1 MPSWDSFRA
10 KYPSEETQRAR
21 FEDLAR
27 SLYCRRFN
35 IKYGIFQCINHAGN
49 ETSTISVGD
58 DILGFQAKFF
68 NNKIDEQVIIDSI
81 KTAKRKNPNQTRQI
95 IYTNLTFGNPPKG
108 QQLTAKQKKIEDAAK
123 DNNISLEWSTDTMIL
138 DQVAPTDW
146 IYDVFFGTEPNLM
159 SFLNEENDNTARILQ
174 PIKSQIIHNNQEI
187 KVNRNL
193 HIKTIKEAI

>member
-58 DILGFQAKFF
+58 DIIGFQAKFF

-81 KTAKRKNPNQTRQI
+81 KTAKMKNPNQTRPI
-95 IYTNLTFGNPPKG
+95 I
-108 QQLTAKQKKIEDAAK
+108 
-123 DNNISLEWSTDTMIL
+123 
-138 DQVAPTDW
+138 
-146 IYDVFFGTEPNLM
+146 
-159 SFLNEENDNTARILQ
+159 
-174 PIKSQIIHNNQEI
+174 
-187 KVNRNL
+187 
-193 HIKTIKEAI
+193 

>member
-58 DILGFQAKFF
+58 DIIGFQAKFF
-68 NNKIDEQVIIDSI
+68 NNKINGVIII
-81 KTAKRKNPNQTRQI
+81 PATAKILNASINADKFACCI
-95 IYTNLTFGNPPKG
+95 
-108 QQLTAKQKKIEDAAK
+108 
-123 DNNISLEWSTDTMIL
+123 NN
-138 DQVAPTDW
+138 
-146 IYDVFFGTEPNLM
+146 
-159 SFLNEENDNTARILQ
+159 
-174 PIKSQIIHNNQEI
+174 
-187 KVNRNL
+187 
-193 HIKTIKEAI
+193 

>member
-27 SLYCRRFN
+27 SLFCRRFN

-81 KTAKRKNPNQTRQI
+81 KTAKSNNPNQTRQI
-95 IYTNLTFGNPPKG
+95 IYTNLTFGNPPK
-108 QQLTAKQKKIEDAAK
+108 
-123 DNNISLEWSTDTMIL
+123 
-138 DQVAPTDW
+138 
-146 IYDVFFGTEPNLM
+146 
-159 SFLNEENDNTARILQ
+159 
-174 PIKSQIIHNNQEI
+174 
-187 KVNRNL
+187 
-193 HIKTIKEAI
+193 